1 MTRLSDL
8 EGKVIKSIFIN
19 KKKGNDY
26 VWFIMANGE
35 QYILYCND
43 SKSYIERYST
53 DHNSLSGG
61 RVKYT
66 EEEVYSGSR
75 GIDAGYGQQTF
86 LKVCTDYGEMSVVWY
101 VSGNDI
107 FLPYIKF
114 EIVDENNKYLLTR
127 QSCKCKVAPMLD

>member
-8 EGKVIKSIFIN
+8 EGKVTKSIFIN

>member
-127 QSCKCKVAPMLD
+127 QSRKCKVAPMLD

>member
-127 QSCKCKVAPMLD
+127 LSCKCKVASMLD